1 MKRPPHHR
9 RRISRIASALA
20 VSCLACQAATA
31 PASEWRLARS
41 SHFELYFQS
50 AEADARAA
58 VLWLEQLRAL
68 ALQHT
73 GLTLDRRPPVRVLAF
88 RDTAAYD
95 PYRVRAS
102 SDAYY
107 VGSENRDYIVMAGI
121 GSPEHGVA
129 AHEYAHALLR
139 ESASGLPLWLREGVA
154 EVFSTVRISP
164 RGATIGGDLPQRL
177 QTFRQE
183 RPLPLPELLARRHG
197 HHRDDRAAMFYAQSW
212 ALADMVLLAHDYAPR
227 FREFAAQFAQG
238 DTSQQAFERV
248 YAKTLGD
255 VEADLKLRSRH
266 KRIPIVL
273 PATLPSA
280 VPIEIAA
287 APELRVRTLLA
298 EVVLLAGDL
307 DYAGGLYR
315 QLEREAPDDP
325 DIALG
330 LGALALRLGN
340 ANSAREHWK
349 RAIQA
354 GAADPILC
362 LRYAALA
369 SLAGVPPEEIRP
381 VLQRAIELKPDL
393 DDARYSLALLEANAG
408 HHEIAVTQ
416 LRAMRTVAPA
426 RAFSYWTALADAL
439 TQLGDRAGA
448 QDAARKAM
456 SLAATDEERHRANS
470 LLHIAETDFAVRMA
484 RDAEGRPHMVAT
496 RIPHDS
502 TDFNPFIE
510 PGDAIERIDGN
521 LREVTCGE
529 VLRLVVASS
538 SGDIALSIRGLDRV
552 LIRNGPAEFTCG
564 PQSNGAPVTVEY
576 AKSQTGGETAGEVR
590 GLTFH

>member
-1 MKRPPHHR
+1 MKRPLHRR
-9 RRISRIASALA
+9 RRISRVASALA
-20 VSCLACQAATA
+20 VCCLTAQAATSTV
-31 PASEWRLARS
+31 PEWRVARS
-41 SHFELYFQS
+41 SHFEVYFQS
-50 AEADARAA
+50 AEADARAT

-68 ALQHT
+68 ALQHA
-73 GLTLDRRPPVRVLAF
+73 GLTLDQRPPVRVMAF

-139 ESASGLPLWLREGVA
+139 ESASGLPLWLREGLA
-154 EVFSTVRISP
+154 EVFSTVRVSP
-164 RGATIGGDLPQRL
+164 RGAAIGGDLPQRL
-177 QTFRQE
+177 QTFRLE
-183 RPLPLPELLARRHG
+183 RPLPLPELLRHG
-197 HHRDDRAAMFYAQSW
+197 RHPRDRAAMFYAQSW
-212 ALADMVLLAHDYAPR
+212 ALADMVLLAPDYAPH
-227 FREFAAQFAQG
+227 FRQFAAQFAKG
-238 DTSQQAFERV
+238 VTSQQAFERV
-248 YAKTLGD
+248 YTKSLED
-255 VEADLKLRSRH
+255 VEEDLKQRSRH

-273 PATLPSA
+273 SAALPSA
-280 VPIEIAA
+280 VPIEF
-287 APELRVRTLLA
+287 APAPDLRVRTLLA

-330 LGALALRLGN
+330 LGALALRRGD
-340 ANSAREHWK
+340 AGSAREHWK
-349 RAIQA
+349 RAIQG
-354 GAADPILC
+354 GAPDPILC

-369 SLAGVPPEEIRP
+369 SLAGVPPDDVRP
-381 VLQRAIELKPDL
+381 ALLRAIELKPDL

-408 HHEIAVTQ
+408 HHEIAVSQ
-416 LRAMRTVAPA
+416 LRAMRKVAPA

-439 TQLGDRAGA
+439 TQVGDRAAA
-448 QDAARKAM
+448 QAAARQAM
-456 SLAATDEERHRANS
+456 SVAATEEERHRANS

-484 RDAEGRPHMVAT
+484 RDSEGRPHMVAT
-496 RIPHDS
+496 RIPHDAA
-502 TDFNPFIE
+502 DFNPFIE
-510 PGDAIERIDGN
+510 PGDSIERIDGT
-521 LREVTCGE
+521 LREVGCGE
-529 VLRLVVASS
+529 VLRLVVASP
-538 SGDIALSIRGLDRV
+538 SGDVAFSIRGLDRV

-564 PQSNGAPVTVEY
+564 PQSGGNRVTEDY
-576 AKSQTGGETAGEVR
+576 AKGSAAGETAGEVR